1 MQKRSHSTGSH
12 STGSHSTGSH
22 STGSHAAASKD
33 NKPSEGDS
41 GGLMNRLL
49 ASRTVVISGQVD
61 SELAQKVMQQLVL
74 LDHDDSVARITVL
87 INSPGGEVFSG
98 FAIYDT
104 MRFLSAPLVT
114 VVTGLAASMG
124 SIIALAPVK
133 GLRYSLPN
141 AKFLIH
147 QPLMTGYQGR
157 ATDLEIQA
165 TEILKDRE
173 RIIQIYAENTG
184 KKAAE
189 IANDIDRDKWLTAP
203 EALEYGLIDHIIVKR
218 SELGR

>member
-1 MQKRSHSTGSH
+1 MKFWSD
-12 STGSHSTGSH
+12 
-22 STGSHAAASKD
+22 AKD
-33 NKPSEGDS
+33 DKSGEEES

-61 SELAQKVMQQLVL
+61 SQLAQKVIQQLVL
-74 LDHDDSVARITVL
+74 LDHDDAKTRITVL

-104 MRFLSAPLVT
+104 MRFIAAPVVT

-124 SIIALAPVK
+124 SIIALAPDK
-133 GLRYSLPN
+133 GRRYSLPN

-173 RIIQIYAENTG
+173 RIVQLYAENTG
-184 KKAAE
+184 KKAEE
-189 IANDIDRDKWLTAP
+189 IAVDIDRDKWLTAQQ
-203 EALEYGLIDHIIVKR
+203 ALEYGLIEHIITKR
-218 SELGR
+218 SELDA